1 MLALPLLCT
10 IESLCLAVFSLS
22 LLGDFRVLY
31 LRFTFPVCNIR
42 VLMAGP
48 GQGLYQASPAVPQT
62 MESEVHPKL
71 AYETLK
77 VLSLWESDLVP
88 DSMEDGGL

>member
-1 MLALPLLCT
+1 
-10 IESLCLAVFSLS
+10 
-22 LLGDFRVLY
+22 
-31 LRFTFPVCNIR
+31 
-42 VLMAGP
+42 MAGP